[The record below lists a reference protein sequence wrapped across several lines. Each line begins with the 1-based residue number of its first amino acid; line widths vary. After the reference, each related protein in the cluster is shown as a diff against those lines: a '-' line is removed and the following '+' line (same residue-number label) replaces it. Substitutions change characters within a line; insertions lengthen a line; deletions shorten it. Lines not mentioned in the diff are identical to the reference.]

1 MWTTP
6 SGAKR
11 KGADERLEEIRDRP
25 GDFRLLERMPLDA
38 ESVPAVLG
46 ERSVGDA
53 TITFL
58 DIEATSLDTREARII
73 ELGMLRCRYGPEGR
87 LVEITDVFNGFE
99 DPGMPIPRE
108 VTEITGITDEMVRG
122 KRLDPDAVRG
132 WLGRDPLVVAHNAR
146 FDRPI
151 FERRFPDMGDYRWAC
166 SLRGIPW
173 NMMGYGSAS
182 LPLLLEQEGWFFEAH
197 RAHTDCL
204 AVSWMLHW
212 VPGALGHLIESTRD
226 RAKVTASG
234 NTYPV
239 KESLKERGYR
249 FDGTKKCWT
258 RIVPPDGLGPELDFL
273 GKMSYGGVVA
283 GHERVTA
290 RTAFKE

>member
-1 MWTTP
+1 MWITP
-6 SGAKR
+6 SGAER
-11 KGADERLEEIRDRP
+11 KSADERLEEIQDRP
-25 GDFRLLERMPLDA
+25 DDFRLLERMPLAA
-38 ESVPAVLG
+38 ESVPIVFG
-46 ERSVGDA
+46 ERSDEDN

-58 DIEATSLDTREARII
+58 DIEATGLDIREARIV

-87 LVEITDVFNGFE
+87 LVEIIDVFSGFE

-108 VTEITGITDEMVRG
+108 VTELTGITDEMVRG
-122 KRLDPDAVRG
+122 KRLDPDAVRE

-166 SLRGIPW
+166 SLRGVPW
-173 NMMGYGSAS
+173 SMMGYGSAS

-204 AVSWMLHW
+204 AVSWILHS
-212 VPGALGHLIESTRD
+212 VSGALGHLLGSVAD
-226 RAKVTASG
+226 RAKVTAGGS
-234 NTYPV
+234 TYPV
-239 KESLKERGYR
+239 RGSLKERGYR
-249 FDGTKKCWT
+249 FDGTKKHWT
-258 RIVPPDGLGPELDFL
+258 RIIPLSGLDQEMDFL
-273 GKMSYGGVVA
+273 GRMSYGGVIA
-283 GHERVTA
+283 SHERVTA

>member
-1 MWTTP
+1 MWVTP
-6 SGAKR
+6 SGAQIKSA
-11 KGADERLEEIRDRP
+11 GERLEDIRDRP
-25 GDFRLLERMPLDA
+25 DDFRLLERMPLVA
-38 ESVPAVLG
+38 ESVPTVFG
-46 ERSVGDA
+46 ERSGEDT

-58 DIEATSLDTREARII
+58 DIEATSLDVREARII
-73 ELGMLRCRYGPEGR
+73 ELGMLRCRYSPEGR
-87 LVEITDVFNGFE
+87 LVEIIDVFSGFE

-108 VTEITGITDEMVRG
+108 VTGLTGITDEMVHG
-122 KRLDPDAVRG
+122 ERLDPDAVRG

-151 FERRFPDMGDYRWAC
+151 FEQRFPDMGDYRWAC

-173 NMMGYGSAS
+173 SMMGYGSAS

-204 AVSWMLHW
+204 AVSWMLHS
-212 VPGALGHLIESTRD
+212 VPGTLGHLLDSIAD

-249 FDGTKKCWT
+249 FDGAKKHWT
-258 RIVPPDGLGPELDFL
+258 RIIPLSGLDQEMDFL
-273 GKMSYGGVVA
+273 GRMSYGGVIA